1 MEAEGRV
8 RKIVGDDRRGNEV
21 VGVKVGR
28 AEVVDLE
35 GVVRKLGGER
45 MEEQGCIS
53 RYFNGWR
60 TESRRS
66 K

>member
-53 RYFNGWR
+53 RYFNRWR

>member
-1 MEAEGRV
+1 M
-8 RKIVGDDRRGNEV
+8 GDDRRGNKV

-45 MEEQGCIS
+45 IEEQGCIS
-53 RYFNGWR
+53 RYFNRWR
-60 TESRRS
+60 TESRRL